1 MVCRDQSCLGK
12 YDFEHIISFARKRFI
27 EGCSTIELMGQANS
41 EREKQEIALVS
52 LLDLE
57 EDTVRELNLS
67 CSYDNECKA
76 TDCREMLKK
85 LIEEELV
92 KKARGNAESVITT
105 LQ

>member
-1 MVCRDQSCLGK
+1 MGCHNPKCLGN
-12 YDFEHIISFARKRFI
+12 YDFERIAYFAKKRFV
-27 EGCSTIELMGQANS
+27 EGHDTIALMEQAQS

-92 KKARGNAESVITT
+92 KKARGNAESVTTT